1 MLQVIDNVIGDKYS
15 QRLFEHCVSL
25 KWTFVPDISLG
36 NQAARNVPG
45 FSYNFFLHKDFNNIE
60 PATINTNEYSFVLP
74 ALLEAIDKF
83 GLTSISAENIFRS
96 RARLTL
102 PHPELSEE
110 QRMDNP
116 HIDYKIPHYVLLYY
130 VNSTDGDTLMLDGN
144 IIRDR
149 ITPKRGRFV
158 LFDGS
163 ILHSSSTST
172 LSPRIIIN
180 NNIRLPI
187 KGDA

>member
-1 MLQVIDNVIGDKYS
+1 LSIFVFVNFLSYS
-15 QRLFEHCVSL
+15 QKPAEVSL
-25 KWTFVPDISLG
+25 
-36 NQAARNVPG
+36 
-45 FSYNFFLHKDFNNIE
+45 
-60 PATINTNEYSFVLP
+60 
-74 ALLEAIDKF
+74 
-83 GLTSISAENIFRS
+83 
-96 RARLTL
+96 
-102 PHPELSEE
+102 EL
-110 QRMDNP
+110 
-116 HIDYKIPHYVLLYY
+116 
-130 VNSTDGDTLMLDGN
+130 LDGN